1 MSKEKGEAYL
11 NDLISKTLETNPTYK
26 ALQEN
31 YRKEL
36 NKQTHILDIS
46 RKSLMVNVK
55 SKSSEEIDLFNNSYD
70 EFIDLVYTSAS
81 QVLPNIASMTIIPKG
96 TTFIENP
103 PLLINISFEA
113 ARTFITERISRVI
126 PDNPYFGV
134 SNRVRTLAEYIAL
147 GFTKKELEGMDKY
160 FNSQGLEKLSKYSK
174 VLRVQ
179 ALSVLDLGHTY
190 TGEATRESPLGS
202 KLEGALNISEPNSA
216 IKSLVQNAIS
226 DLTSIQAECGYTF
239 QNNIPEGLSKRG
251 FLTLTLH
258 FYKKNGEF
266 AKVEGSIFAKILKD
280 IKTEI
285 VKEVESIPGSN
296 TMEQDAKAL
305 VKKLIVDS
313 IKGKRTADN
322 LPSHALLSN
331 TVKSKPK
338 NIKVDLVKS
347 SNIPITKP
355 KVAPTPPPKAKPSL
369 TSLQSLINSQLQ
381 NVISANM
388 GDGSSKRILN
398 YRTGRFAESV
408 KVETMSQSRQ
418 DMITAFYSYM
428 KNPYQ
433 TFEPGFKQ
441 GTPKSRD
448 PKLLISQSIREIA
461 ATRVGNQLRA
471 QAL

>member
-1 MSKEKGEAYL
+1 MSQEKGEAYL
-11 NDLISKTLETNPTYK
+11 NNLISKTLEANPTYK

-36 NKQTHILDIS
+36 NKRTHVLDIS
-46 RKSLMVNVK
+46 RKSLMVNIK
-55 SKSSEEIDLFNNSYD
+55 STSSEEIDLFNNSYD

-81 QVLPNIASMTIIPKG
+81 QVFPNIEAMTTIPKG

-103 PLLINISFEA
+103 PLLINTSFEA
-113 ARTFITERISRVI
+113 ARTFITERISRVL
-126 PDNPYFGV
+126 PDNPYFGI
-134 SNRVRTLAEYIAL
+134 SNRVRTLAEYLAL

-160 FNSQGLEKLSKYSK
+160 FNSAGLEKLSKYSEK
-174 VLRVQ
+174 LRVQ

-202 KLEGALNISEPNSA
+202 KLQGALNISEPNSA
-216 IKSLVQNAIS
+216 IKGLVQNAIS
-226 DLTSIQAECGYTF
+226 DLTSLQAECGYTF
-239 QNNIPEGLSKRG
+239 QNNLSEGLSKRG

-280 IKTEI
+280 IKTEVI
-285 VKEVESIPGSN
+285 KEVKTIPGSN

-305 VKKLIVDS
+305 VKKLIVES
-313 IKGKRTADN
+313 IKGKRTADK

-338 NIKVDLVKS
+338 NTKVDLVKS
-347 SNIPITKP
+347 NKISITRP
-355 KVAPTPPPKAKPSL
+355 KVSIPPQAKASL
-369 TSLQSLINSQLQ
+369 TSLQSLINTQLQ
-381 NVISANM
+381 NVLSANM
-388 GDGSSKRILN
+388 GGGTEKRILN
-398 YRTGRFAESV
+398 YRTGRFAASA
-408 KVETMSQSRQ
+408 KVESMSQSRQ
-418 DMITAFYSYM
+418 GMITAFYSYM

-441 GTPKSRD
+441 GSPKTRD
-448 PKLLISQSIREIA
+448 PKLLIAQSIREIA
-461 ATRVGNQLRA
+461 ATKVGNQLRA
-471 QAL
+471 QAI

>member
-1 MSKEKGEAYL
+1 MSKQKGEEYL
-11 NDLISKTLETNPTYK
+11 NYLISKTLEANPTYK

-36 NKQTHILDIS
+36 NRQTHILDIS
-46 RKSLMVNVK
+46 KKSLMVNLK
-55 SKSSEEIDLFNNSYD
+55 SNSPEEIDLFNNSYD
-70 EFIDLVYTSAS
+70 EFIDLVHTSAS
-81 QVLPNIASMTIIPKG
+81 QVFPNIAAMTTIPKG
-96 TTFIENP
+96 TTLIENP

-113 ARTFITERISRVI
+113 SRSFITERISRVI
-126 PDNPYFGV
+126 PNNPYFGI

-147 GFTKKELEGMDKY
+147 GFSKKELENMDKY
-160 FNSQGLEKLSKYSK
+160 FNSAGLEKLSKYSK

-202 KLEGALNISEPNSA
+202 KLEGALNIQEPNSA
-216 IKSLVQNAIS
+216 IKTLVQNAIT
-226 DLTSIQAECGYTF
+226 DLTSLQAECGYTF
-239 QNNIPEGLSKRG
+239 QNNLSQGLSKRG

-280 IKTEI
+280 IKTEVI
-285 VKEVESIPGSN
+285 KEVMSIPGSN

-313 IKGKRTADN
+313 IKGKINTDK
-322 LPSHALLSN
+322 LPIHALLSN
-331 TVKSKPK
+331 KVKSKPK
-338 NIKVDLVKS
+338 TTKTNLNKS
-347 SNIPITKP
+347 SKISITRP
-355 KVAPTPPPKAKPSL
+355 KVAVIIKEVKPSL
-369 TSLQSLINSQLQ
+369 TGLQSLINIQLQ
-381 NVISANM
+381 DVISANM
-388 GDGSSKRILN
+388 GDGSSKRVLN
-398 YRTGRFAESV
+398 YRTGRFAASA
-408 KVETMSQSRQ
+408 KVETMSENRQ
-418 DMITAFYSYM
+418 GMITAFYRYM

-441 GTPKSRD
+441 GTPKTRD
-448 PKLLISQSIREIA
+448 PRLLISQSIREIA
-461 ATRVGNQLRA
+461 STIVSNQLRA